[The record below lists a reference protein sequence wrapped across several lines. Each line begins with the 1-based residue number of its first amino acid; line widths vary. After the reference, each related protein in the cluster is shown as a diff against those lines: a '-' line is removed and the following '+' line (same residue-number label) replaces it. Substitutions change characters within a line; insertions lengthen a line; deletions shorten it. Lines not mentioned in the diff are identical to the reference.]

1 MSVALVVDHGQME
14 QQIDH
19 GFIGV
24 SPSMNDRS
32 LDDMKLHG
40 AVVRADDTIDGDD
53 DDLKVTPDLKGQNR
67 DHFIRGGWT
76 PEEDAALVRLVGES
90 GPKKWRNIAL
100 SMPQKRNP
108 KQCRERCAR

>member
-19 GFIGV
+19 GFIGF

-40 AVVRADDTIDGDD
+40 AVVRADDTSSTNFNFNFSW
-53 DDLKVTPDLKGQNR
+53 V
-67 DHFIRGGWT
+67 
-76 PEEDAALVRLVGES
+76 
-90 GPKKWRNIAL
+90 
-100 SMPQKRNP
+100 
-108 KQCRERCAR
+108 

>member
-53 DDLKVTPDLKGQNR
+53 DDLKVTPDLKGTLLMSKPTSTSTSVVFER
-67 DHFIRGGWT
+67 SHHSPFFA
-76 PEEDAALVRLVGES
+76 AALVV
-90 GPKKWRNIAL
+90 
-100 SMPQKRNP
+100 
-108 KQCRERCAR
+108 